1 MKNRGQGLGTYGK
14 KNGGLVSHD
23 FFLKKVRVIL
33 RFWLLVLRSVAFFF
47 KCFSFFKELVAG
59 NLGRL

>member
-47 KCFSFFKELVAG
+47 
-59 NLGRL
+59 